1 MKIKQAILLVIIF
14 SVCIPSYS
22 FFKNDNTFIDK
33 NNNKGFFGLFSNNQ
47 VEPNSL
53 WETAA
58 DLFDNEKF
66 KKAEVKFRTFYK
78 SFPDDERSHLAVLM
92 HGHSLMKLDKPE
104 EAFYVYQF
112 CIDNYSH
119 KIEEYDDILNLQLK
133 AAKSYMNR
141 TRMTLIS
148 GGYKSPELS
157 IPLLEQIVSNNP
169 EWSKSAEVLFLMG
182 EINQNLKKYEEAI
195 LLYKKI
201 VYQFSESLFYEKA
214 FWKHIQCL
222 TMLLEKYPNSSEI
235 QNRLLSVSTLYLNK
249 ISSSDKRKDIIVIR
263 NQLYEIKAKKLFD
276 QGIFYKNIIKN
287 DKAAILSF
295 QSMINNYPKSKLV
308 SNAFVQIEFLDNKND

>member
-1 MKIKQAILLVIIF
+1 MKIKQAILVVIIF

-22 FFKNDNTFIDK
+22 FFKNDNTFVDK

-53 WETAA
+53 WKTAA

-78 SFPDDERSHLAVLM
+78 SFPNDERSQLAVLM
-92 HGHSLMKLDKPE
+92 RGHSLMKLDKFE

-112 CIDNYSH
+112 CIDNYSN

-133 AAKSYMNR
+133 AAKSYMNLR
-141 TRMTLIS
+141 RMTLIS

-182 EINQNLKKYEEAI
+182 EINQNTKKYEEAI

-249 ISSSDKRKDIIVIR
+249 ISSSDKRNDIIVIR

-276 QGIFYKNIIKN
+276 QGVFYKKIIKN
-287 DKAAILSF
+287 DKAAVLSF

-308 SNAFVQIEFLDNKND
+308 SNALVQIEFLDNKND